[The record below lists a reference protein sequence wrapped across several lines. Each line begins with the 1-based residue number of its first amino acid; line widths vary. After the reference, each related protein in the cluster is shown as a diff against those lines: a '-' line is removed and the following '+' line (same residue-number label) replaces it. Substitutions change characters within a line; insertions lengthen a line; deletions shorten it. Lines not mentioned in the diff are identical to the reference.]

1 MDGRSVGGE
10 RKETAVND
18 HQIISLLHAYK
29 VTKGEWAADHQPTQ
43 RELSVELRAMGR
55 LDVAARVEEGRTV
68 FALKN

>member
-1 MDGRSVGGE
+1 MTDQ
-10 RKETAVND
+10 
-18 HQIISLLHAYK
+18 QILNLLHAFK
-29 VTKGEWAADHQPTQ
+29 VCKGEWSEDHQPTV